1 MVKGVIYALSACLIW
16 GLIFVVPL
24 FMEGFSP
31 IEIALGRY
39 FFYGAISSLIFI
51 RGRWMG
57 SFRFP
62 ISIWKKALS
71 FSFAATIGYY
81 IFFVLSL
88 RFATPAI
95 TALILGISP
104 IAIALLGNWK
114 EKEISYG
121 SLIFPSLLL
130 FIGLI
135 IINFPH
141 ISSNDSPEVFLLGL
155 ICCLGALFSWSWYV
169 VANSRFLKNNPQVPS
184 GDWSTAIGVA
194 TLFWTILLGIF
205 WAVTQTSFEK
215 FSHFNPMLIS
225 FLFGSATL
233 GLLCSWVGAFLWNRA
248 CLYLSVSAAGQMTIF
263 ETIFGL
269 IFVCILEKR
278 FPPKLELLG
287 ICLILSS
294 IILALSKMKPIEA
307 KIKELKN

>member
-1 MVKGVIYALSACLIW
+1 MLKGVVYALSACLIW
-16 GLIFVVPL
+16 GLIFVIPL

-39 FFYGAISSLIFI
+39 FFYGALSSLIFI

-57 SFRFP
+57 AFRFP
-62 ISIWKKALS
+62 ISTWKKA
-71 FSFAATIGYY
+71 FAYSFAATIGYY

-114 EKEISYG
+114 EKEISYKT
-121 SLIFPSLLL
+121 LIFPSLLL
-130 FIGLI
+130 FTGLV

-141 ISSNDSPEVFLLGL
+141 FTANDSLQLFLLGL

-169 VANSRFLKNNPQVPS
+169 VANSRFLKNNPEVPS

-194 TLFWTILLGIF
+194 TLFWVALLGIF
-205 WAVTQTSFEK
+205 WACTQTSFEK
-215 FSHFNPMLIS
+215 FSSFTPVLTS
-225 FLFGSATL
+225 FLIGSAAL
-233 GLLCSWVGAFLWNRA
+233 GILCSWVGAFLWNRA

-278 FPPKLELLG
+278 LPPKLEFLG

-294 IILALSKMKPIEA
+294 IILALSKMKPA
-307 KIKELKN
+307 VARIKEEKN